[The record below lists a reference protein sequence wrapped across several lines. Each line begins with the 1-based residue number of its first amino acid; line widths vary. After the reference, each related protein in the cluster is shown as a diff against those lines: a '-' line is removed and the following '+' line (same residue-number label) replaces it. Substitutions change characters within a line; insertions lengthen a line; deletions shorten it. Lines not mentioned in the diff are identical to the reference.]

1 MKQFILMLGLV
12 LLTATCVNTAQT
24 NEIWVPPVSDN
35 WVPGV
40 YKEEVASGTA
50 EMVTMNDHLKN
61 LEPMIDPN
69 EKECLAKNIYFEAAI
84 ESTAGKIAVAQV
96 TMNRVRSPSYPDSIC
111 KVVYQ
116 GKHHSNGFPVRDRCQ
131 FSWYCDGKGDEP
143 RPTKAWRNSQDI
155 AEYIIRTPSLLDIT
169 DGATHYHAD
178 WMKKYPKWA
187 YQKKKLVEIDT
198 HIFYK
203 KRNNFNF

>member
-1 MKQFILMLGLV
+1 M
-12 LLTATCVNTAQT
+12 
-24 NEIWVPPVSDN
+24 
-35 WVPGV
+35 
-40 YKEEVASGTA
+40 
-50 EMVTMNDHLKN
+50 
-61 LEPMIDPN
+61 
-69 EKECLAKNIYFEAAI
+69 AKNIYFEAAI

-96 TMNRVRSPSYPDSIC
+96 TMNRVRSRHYPDSIC

-143 RPTKAWRNSQDI
+143 RPTPAWKDSVEI

-178 WMKKYPKWA
+178 WMEKFPKWA
-187 YQKKKLVEIDT
+187 HQKKKLVKIDT

>member
-1 MKQFILMLGLV
+1 MNKFKFVIFVIILSFVFFKVLMALPKDQIASSKTIKMPVPIMKQIKEDYPKKISRFQ
-12 LLTATCVNTAQT
+12 AS
-24 NEIWVPPVSDN
+24 EIF
-35 WVPGV
+35 
-40 YKEEVASGTA
+40 
-50 EMVTMNDHLKN
+50 
-61 LEPMIDPN
+61 
-69 EKECLAKNIYFEAAI
+69 CLAKNIYFEAAI

-96 TMNRVRSPSYPDSIC
+96 TMNRVRSQNYPDSIC
-111 KVVYQ
+111 KVVYE

-143 RPTKAWRNSQDI
+143 RPTPAWKDSVEI

-178 WMKKYPKWA
+178 WMEKFPKWA
-187 YQKKKLVEIDT
+187 HQKKKLVKIDT

-203 KRNNFNF
+203 KRNNFSF

>member
-1 MKQFILMLGLV
+1 MKKFMLFLGV
-12 LLTATCVNTAQT
+12 LLFGVTSVNTAQVGQIR
-24 NEIWVPPVSDN
+24 EPPIVPSI
-35 WVPGV
+35 
-40 YKEEVASGTA
+40 YKEKQNIPLEEHLETVAP
-50 EMVTMNDHLKN
+50 V
-61 LEPMIDPN
+61 IDPN
-69 EKECLAKNIYFEAAI
+69 ELECMAKNIYFEAAI

-96 TMNRVRSPSYPDSIC
+96 TMNRVRSRHYPDSIC

-143 RPTKAWRNSQDI
+143 SPTPAWKDSVEI

-178 WMKKYPKWA
+178 WMEKFPKWA
-187 YQKKKLVEIDT
+187 HQKKKLVKIDT

>member
-1 MKQFILMLGLV
+1 MKKFMLFLGV
-12 LLTATCVNTAQT
+12 LLFGVTSVNTAQVGQ
-24 NEIWVPPVSDN
+24 IWVPGTHKALVQ
-35 WVPGV
+35 
-40 YKEEVASGTA
+40 SGTA
-50 EMVTMNDHLKN
+50 EMMPLSQHLSN
-61 LEPMIDPN
+61 LEPMIDPR
-69 EKECLAKNIYFEAAI
+69 ELECMAKNIYFEAAI

-96 TMNRVRSPSYPDSIC
+96 TMNRVRSRHYPDSIC

-143 RPTKAWRNSQDI
+143 RPTPAWKDSVEI

-178 WMKKYPKWA
+178 WMEKFPKWA
-187 YQKKKLVEIDT
+187 HQKKKLVKIDT